1 MRRRILIE
9 FVSGNIFDSDCQ
21 ALVNPVNCVGISG
34 KGLALAFKNKYP
46 QMFQAYRQTCL
57 DGKLTVGQLHIWP
70 DKEKFIVNFPTKIHW
85 RNPSQLQWIEMGL
98 VALAEFVKENN
109 IVSIALP
116 KLGCGLGGLEFAEIK
131 EKLINFSKQ
140 LENTKI
146 IVYV

>member
-1 MRRRILIE
+1 LIE